1 MMKIENDCV
10 GFDSALYPCEG
21 SSCSRLKVPH
31 YYCDK
36 CKAEETLYHYEDKE
50 LCADCLLKKFE
61 KVEGSY

>member
-10 GFDSALYPCEG
+10 
-21 SSCSRLKVPH
+21 SCPQGCIDCGLKRVAH
-31 YYCDK
+31 YYCDE
-36 CKAEETLYHYEDKE
+36 CKTEETLYHYEDKE